1 MLSIEQIFKRL
12 FTAAISLP
20 SVRAIGKTGGSQ
32 IPVDPESDVDLFVFC
47 EQIPPKKLRE
57 TAFSS
62 LNGSIAVD
70 RLGDYED
77 VHWGLVDSLRIGD
90 LEVSLM
96 FFTIDTFS
104 NSLEEILRG
113 ERLDREANYFYP
125 TGRCASILGMHAF
138 YDPARYLEN
147 WKNRL
152 LIYPES
158 LAQALILHHAARMD
172 DEEDFER
179 AVRRGDTLFFHA
191 TLDLAIDHFLQAL
204 FALNRVYFPSRK
216 RTIQFIDS
224 FPKKPNSC
232 DLRIQNIVKL
242 GASAETLRRSYQ
254 LWKELC
260 DELNMLLSE

>member
-147 WKNRL
+147 AKVVNSIVADGCIVDGTVEHCVLFRGVKIATGARVKNCVIMQDSQIEEGVQLENCILDKQAIIKRDGRL
-152 LIYPES
+152 IGPNAYPIVIS
-158 LAQALILHHAARMD
+158 KDM
-172 DEEDFER
+172 
-179 AVRRGDTLFFHA
+179 
-191 TLDLAIDHFLQAL
+191 
-204 FALNRVYFPSRK
+204 
-216 RTIQFIDS
+216 TI
-224 FPKKPNSC
+224 
-232 DLRIQNIVKL
+232 
-242 GASAETLRRSYQ
+242 
-254 LWKELC
+254 
-260 DELNMLLSE
+260 